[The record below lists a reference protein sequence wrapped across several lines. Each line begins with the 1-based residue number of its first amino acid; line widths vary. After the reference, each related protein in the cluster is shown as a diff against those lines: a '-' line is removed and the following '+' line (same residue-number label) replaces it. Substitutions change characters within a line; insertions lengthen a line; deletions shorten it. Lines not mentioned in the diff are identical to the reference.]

1 MRRWLPGRGVRLC
14 AGVAAAIDLA
24 EVFLQ
29 IGLVPNTGFL
39 KGTVAL
45 RRFCTI
51 IVDARGANN
60 VPGMIVVGNGATAAP
75 AAFDHL
81 IQTSAPG

>member
-1 MRRWLPGRGVRLC
+1 
-14 AGVAAAIDLA
+14 
-24 EVFLQ
+24 VFLQ
-29 IGLVPNTGFL
+29 IGPVPNTGFL

-45 RRFCTI
+45 RRPGTI

-60 VPGMIVVGNGATAAP
+60 VPGVIVVGNGVTAAL

-81 IQTSAPG
+81 I

>member
-1 MRRWLPGRGVRLC
+1 LPGRGVRVC
-14 AGVAAAIDLA
+14 AGIASAIDIA
-24 EVFLQ
+24 VVFLQ
-29 IGLVPNTGFL
+29 IGPVPNTGFL

-45 RRFCTI
+45 RRLDTI

-60 VPGMIVVGNGATAAP
+60 VPGVIIVGNGATAAP